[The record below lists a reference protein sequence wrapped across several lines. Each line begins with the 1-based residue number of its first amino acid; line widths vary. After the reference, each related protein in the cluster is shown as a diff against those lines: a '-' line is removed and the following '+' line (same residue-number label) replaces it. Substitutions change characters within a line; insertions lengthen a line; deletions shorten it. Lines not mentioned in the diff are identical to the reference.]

1 MQQILEKLAGE
12 TMPWEHALDGVIA
25 AVIAGICLLAPTAA
39 LLFRPMKK
47 GDGKVFWLCGA
58 VYEAAVH
65 GLAWSLSLGNG
76 GVCLLAVGSGVVQGL
91 LLRSRAEDRRRL
103 AAAISVQALLTMA
116 LYVVLNTLAVS
127 MIMMWMYRS

>member
-12 TMPWEHALDGVIA
+12 TMPWEHALGGVIA
-25 AVIAGICLLAPTAA
+25 VAIAGICLLAPTAA
-39 LLFRPMKK
+39 LLFRPMSK
-47 GDGKVFWLCGA
+47 GNGKRFWLYGA
-58 VYEAAVH
+58 AYEAAVH

-76 GVCLLAVGSGVVQGL
+76 GVCLLAIGLGMAQGF

-103 AAAISVQALLTMA
+103 AAAITLQVLLTAA

-127 MIMMWMYRS
+127 MIMMWMYQS